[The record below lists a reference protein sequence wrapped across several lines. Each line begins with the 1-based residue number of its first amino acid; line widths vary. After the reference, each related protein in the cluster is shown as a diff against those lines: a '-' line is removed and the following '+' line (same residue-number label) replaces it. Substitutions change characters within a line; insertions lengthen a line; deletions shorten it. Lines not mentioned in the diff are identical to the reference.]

1 MSLLFA
7 VGIKAATFIIAP
19 GDDGPLGSITL
30 SKDHATMEHMAD
42 ISIAV
47 QPSEQAVPLIL
58 SSQKSESIGPVLRS
72 KRRVTA
78 TKRGPDQILESR
90 DPRPTSTKPRG
101 EVRPK
106 AGARFAAKT
115 EACAMPGL
123 PGGRTSPILPPL
135 FTACPRLSR
144 PLPLSHASAD
154 PALFF
159 PGKLAD
165 SAPTPLTAYS
175 HRSTPPRPATTP
187 NRGPPLHTKRAKRG
201 APPPARQQHQRH
213 GPGARTTA
221 TTNDHGP
228 HSSLTREA
236 RRSIGTRK
244 RTASPGPPGERSR
257 QEQHIPPHIAAPIP
271 GPSPSEPATKTDA
284 AHPPHTHTT
293 SLP

>member
-175 HRSTPPRPATTP
+175 HRSTSLFPE
-187 NRGPPLHTKRAKRG
+187 
-201 APPPARQQHQRH
+201 PPP
-213 GPGARTTA
+213 P
-221 TTNDHGP
+221 
-228 HSSLTREA
+228 
-236 RRSIGTRK
+236 
-244 RTASPGPPGERSR
+244 
-257 QEQHIPPHIAAPIP
+257 PIP
-271 GPSPSEPATKTDA
+271 GPLSSPNARSA
-284 AHPPHTHTT
+284 AHPFQHDNSTKGTAPGPAPPRQQMITARIVA
-293 SLP
+293 